1 MEIPFY
7 CFQTINMTSDQMCC
21 FNHRAPQGQGAVTEL
36 DLGPFS
42 SAFTKYILILIIMA
56 WLLKA
61 ESLEQVKSGTII
73 GGILYAFNAP
83 ESDVL
88 SAIKASPSNVY
99 VAIVDADVDQ
109 ATALLNAGAKAI
121 VASQEQFAE
130 LVSAGIPSER
140 IVIRSPK
147 VSSLQQSLG
156 GVVTDSENSELAK
169 AAAESFQ
176 QTGKLI
182 PIFRTAESEEELVE
196 LFTSSLSSDRADGLF
211 TTVVTTPRH
220 HVLGICYSS
229 KESIKEAVKT
239 RTGVYQSRK
248 RGLWYKGATSG
259 ATQRLYSIAAD
270 CDSDALEFVVDQTD
284 PGFCHNNTTSCF
296 GLGNQVGLDKLEST
310 IASRLKDAPEGS
322 YTKRLVSEAGLLEA
336 KIKEEAEELCDAQS
350 KDEVAWEAADL
361 LYFVSV
367 KLAKH
372 GMTFK
377 DVEND
382 LDRKS
387 SKITRRKGDAKPKFI
402 QAAPAKAPTNPEV
415 ASSGDIRMHIIDGTD
430 ERAVA
435 AALRRP
441 AQSSNAFD
449 LARPIISEVQKRG
462 DAALLEFTAKFEK
475 AQLSSPVLSAPFPPE
490 LMDLEPALKESI
502 DLACANIEKFHSAQL
517 VKPLIVETSP
527 GVRCSRFSR
536 PIHSVGLYV
545 PGGTAIL
552 PSTAIHLG
560 VPAKV
565 AGCKQI
571 VVATPPRSDGT
582 PSPEVAYVAHKI
594 GAKQI
599 LLAGGAQAVAAMAY
613 GTDSVLKVNK
623 ILGPGNQFV
632 TAGKMICSTDVNAQ
646 VSIDM
651 PAGPSEVLVIA
662 DKYANKTF
670 VASDLLSQAEHG
682 ADSQV
687 VLISIAW
694 SEEDI
699 VELQAELHKQATA
712 LPRCEVVRQSIG
724 HSSIINAPTIERA
737 MELSNQYA
745 PEHLILQINNAAN
758 YVDLVNN
765 AGSVFVGALSP
776 ESCGDY
782 TSGTNHTL
790 PTYGYANQYSGVN
803 TDTYLKYITSQE
815 LSTEGLESIGNATV
829 VLAEREGLQGHANA
843 VKVRLAEMKRD

>member
-1 MEIPFY
+1 
-7 CFQTINMTSDQMCC
+7 
-21 FNHRAPQGQGAVTEL
+21 
-36 DLGPFS
+36 
-42 SAFTKYILILIIMA
+42 MA
-56 WLLKA
+56 WLLRA
-61 ESLEQVKSGTII
+61 NSLDQVKSGSII
-73 GGILYAFNAP
+73 GGILYAFNSL
-83 ESDVL
+83 EGEL
-88 SAIKASPSNVY
+88 ISAIVASPSPVY
-99 VAIVDADVDQ
+99 IAIVDSNVDQ
-109 ATALLNAGAKAI
+109 ATTLLNAGTRAI
-121 VASQEQFAE
+121 VANQLQFTE

-140 IVIRSPK
+140 IVIRSPDLS
-147 VSSLQQSLG
+147 VLPQPPPG
-156 GVVTDSENSELAK
+156 GYITDSENLELVK
-169 AAAESFQ
+169 AAAEYFKR
-176 QTGKLI
+176 TGKLV
-182 PIFRTAESEEELVE
+182 PVYRSAESEEELVDQ
-196 LFTSSLSSDRADGLF
+196 FTKSLSSDRADGLF
-211 TTVVTTPRH
+211 TTVVTSPRH
-220 HVLGICYSS
+220 HVLGVCYSS

-248 RGLWYKGATSG
+248 RGLWYKGASSG
-259 ATQRLYSIAAD
+259 ATQQLCSISAD
-270 CDSDALEFVVDQTD
+270 CDSDALEFVVNQTD

-296 GLGNQVGLDKLEST
+296 GLGNAVGLDKLEAT
-310 IASRLKDAPEGS
+310 VISRLREAPNGS
-322 YTKRLVSEAGLLEA
+322 YTQRLVSEQSLLEA
-336 KIKEEAEELCDAQS
+336 KIKEEAEELCEAQS
-350 KDEVAWEAADL
+350 RYEIAWEAADL
-361 LYFVSV
+361 LYFVCV

-387 SKITRRKGDAKPKFI
+387 WKITRRKGNAKPKFV
-402 QAAPAKAPTNPEV
+402 QPVLKKAPT
-415 ASSGDIRMHIIDGTD
+415 GDICMNIVDATD
-430 ERAVA
+430 KMAVA

-449 LARPIISEVQKRG
+449 LARPIVREVQMRG
-462 DAALLEFTAKFEK
+462 DAALLEFTSKFEK
-475 AQLSSPVLSAPFPPE
+475 AKLSSPVLSAPFPPE
-490 LMDLEPALKESI
+490 LMKLEPALKESI

-517 VKPLIVETSP
+517 VEPLIIETSP

-536 PIHSVGLYV
+536 PIQSVGLYV

-582 PSPEVAYVAHKI
+582 PSPEVTYVAQKI

-599 LLAGGAQAVAAMAY
+599 VLAGGAQAVAAMAY
-613 GTDSVLKVNK
+613 GTESVIKVDK

-662 DKYANKTF
+662 DKDANKTF

-687 VLISIAW
+687 VLISVAW
-694 SEEDI
+694 TENDI
-699 VELQAELHKQATA
+699 NVLQTELHKQALA
-712 LPRCEVVRQSIG
+712 LPRCSTVRQSIK
-724 HSSIINAPTIERA
+724 HSSIINAPSIERA
-737 MELSNQYA
+737 MELSNQYG
-745 PEHLILQINNAAN
+745 PEHLILQLRNASK
-758 YVDLVNN
+758 YVNMVDN
-765 AGSVFVGALSP
+765 AGSVFVGDLSP

-803 TDTYLKYITSQE
+803 TDSYLKYITSQE
-815 LSTEGLESIGNATV
+815 LTKEGLENIGNATV
-829 VLAEREGLQGHANA
+829 ILAEREGLQGHANA
-843 VKVRLAEMKRD
+843 VKVRLAEMNKARL